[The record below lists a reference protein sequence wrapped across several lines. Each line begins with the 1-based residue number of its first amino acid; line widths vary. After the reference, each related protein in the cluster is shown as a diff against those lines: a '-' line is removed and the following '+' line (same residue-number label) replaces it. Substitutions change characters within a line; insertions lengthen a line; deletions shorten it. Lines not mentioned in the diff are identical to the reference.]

1 MYSLRI
7 ILYFCFQML
16 QSSETVVASKKEFFF
31 QAAISTSDLDKNKQK
46 KFFELFNMLQI
57 INVRK

>member
-1 MYSLRI
+1 
-7 ILYFCFQML
+7 ML